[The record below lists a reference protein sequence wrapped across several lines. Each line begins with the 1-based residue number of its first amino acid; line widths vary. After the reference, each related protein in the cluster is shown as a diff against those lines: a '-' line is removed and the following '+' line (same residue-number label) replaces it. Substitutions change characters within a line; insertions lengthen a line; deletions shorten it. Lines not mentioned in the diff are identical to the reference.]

1 MKVACSSPMRAFTLD
16 RKGIAEL
23 AEYVLTLPGKLHVT
37 SDRWDNGDKGNSCV
51 WKVWSQWDEERP

>member
-37 SDRWDNGDKGNSCV
+37 SDRWDSV